1 VAVGNMV
8 SQLGFWGQYVAVGWT
23 ARSLT
28 TSNFLVTVAF
38 AAQWLPSL
46 LLSPIAGV
54 FADRYDRRRIVLLGN
69 LGMVIPPLLIGL
81 LVQTHRVN
89 MVNLVILVV
98 LGGAGQA
105 FTQPAAAAFIPALVP
120 TKDLQS
126 AVALNAGMSNS
137 TRVIGPALAAL
148 LIRIWG
154 VPWGFHINAISY
166 LAVAAACVMVHARPE
181 RTTRT
186 SGATM
191 AELRLGIAYTKRNKA
206 VGRLLLF
213 VAVEAFCIMHSALM
227 PIFARDV
234 LHGTVATFGLLSAAP
249 GIGFV
254 GAAFITT
261 MAVSGR
267 QQRAAL
273 VGSSAGLAIAELTF
287 ALSRSVPLS
296 VGALGLFGLS
306 YMTITTTVTTMLIA
320 ATDDAYRGRVLGV
333 FAMFSIGVFPI
344 NSLIAGALA
353 SLLGAPGTVL
363 VCGIALALFAT
374 AFFASGSLSVIRSGT
389 EHTAA

>member
-1 VAVGNMV
+1 
-8 SQLGFWGQYVAVGWT
+8 
-23 ARSLT
+23 
-28 TSNFLVTVAF
+28 
-38 AAQWLPSL
+38 
-46 LLSPIAGV
+46 
-54 FADRYDRRRIVLLGN
+54 
-69 LGMVIPPLLIGL
+69 
-81 LVQTHRVN
+81 VQTHRVT

-120 TKDLQS
+120 TEDLQS

-166 LAVAAACVMVHARPE
+166 LAVAAACVFVHARPE

-191 AELRLGIAYTKRNKA
+191 HELRLGIAYTKRNKA

-213 VAVEAFCIMHSALM
+213 VAVEAFFIMHSALM

-234 LHGTVATFGLLSAAP
+234 LHGTVQTFGLLSAAP
-249 GIGFV
+249 GIGFL
-254 GAAFITT
+254 GAAVITT
-261 MAVSGR
+261 IAVSGR

-320 ATDDAYRGRVLGV
+320 ATEDAYRGRVLGV

-363 VCGIALALFAT
+363 LCAIALAVFAT
-374 AFFASGSLSVIRSGT
+374 AFFASGSLTVIRSGT
-389 EHTAA
+389 EHV